1 LANHAP
7 SEVVGDMPTID
18 LTPTLLSLAGV
29 QNDAPFLGE
38 DLLTTGDRPGRAFL
52 NHNHNRN
59 RNIGMLTGDT
69 LMVLGLQKTAQYY
82 RRPSRGSD
90 AFQPA
95 AADDQLREIERSAT
109 AVFQTTYELYEHRR
123 YTLEPSASPA
133 VVRSVAS
140 PGALWRLP

>member
-59 RNIGMLTGDT
+59 RNIGMLTGDA
-69 LMVLGLQKTAQYY
+69 LVVLGLQKTAQYV
-82 RRPSRGSD
+82 D
-90 AFQPA
+90 PA
-95 AADDQLREIERSAT
+95 AAATPSSRLRPMTSCARSNAARPRCSRPPT
-109 AVFQTTYELYEHRR
+109 SSTSIGVIPWSPRR
-123 YTLEPSASPA
+123 HPRWCAQ
-133 VVRSVAS
+133 
-140 PGALWRLP
+140 